1 MKQMKFAYGIGDND
15 LNLKIVKVK
24 EMLEEFAKRYELFVV
39 ED

>member
-24 EMLEEFAKRYELFVV
+24 EMLDEGYTVRVFVQLK
-39 ED
+39 